1 MKTSFLILLIF
12 LSLLACKKDEEV
24 IEEPEVIPDQLLGDT
39 DAELLASTFW
49 SSIQATLSGQRYSG
63 AMTTYGF
70 NLGRNELVSRSPVH
84 SFMISRTTPDADFYA
99 YYSQR
104 YPRTMP
110 YGNDLTLKAYVK
122 GVNLEGDG
130 ISLIIRCEDVNLT
143 PVQVVTTEGTVK
155 IAGTFDWTEYTVK
168 LLDLQSTV
176 TVLYVYL
183 NYLPN
188 TTGTVYFDDITL
200 TRSE

>member
-1 MKTSFLILLIF
+1 MKTRFLIFLILLS
-12 LSLLACKKDEEV
+12 LSACEKEDEI

-39 DAELLASTFW
+39 DAELLQSVFW
-49 SSIQATLSGQRYSG
+49 TSMQATLSGQRHTGS
-63 AMTTYGF
+63 TTIYGF
-70 NLGRNELVSRSPVH
+70 NIGRNEKVYRSPVH
-84 SFMISRTTPDADFYA
+84 SFMISRTTPDSDFYA

-104 YPRTMP
+104 YPRKMP
-110 YGNDLTLKAYVK
+110 YGNDLTLKAHIK
-122 GVNLEGDG
+122 GVNLEGEG
-130 ISLIIRCEDVNLT
+130 ISLIIRCEDASLS
-143 PVQVVTTEGTVK
+143 PVQVATTEGTVK
-155 IAGTFDWTEYTVK
+155 IAGTFDWTEYSVK

-176 TVLYVYL
+176 TTLYVYL